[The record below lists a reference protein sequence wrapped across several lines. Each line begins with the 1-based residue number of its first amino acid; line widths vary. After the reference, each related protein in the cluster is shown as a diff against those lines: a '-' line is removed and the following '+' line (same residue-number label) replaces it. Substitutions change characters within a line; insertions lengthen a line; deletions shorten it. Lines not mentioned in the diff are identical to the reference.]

1 MRRLLIAL
9 AIALLPSIALA
20 GHGGGGGGHGGGG
33 GGGHGGG
40 GGGGHMGGGLSGGHM
55 SGGGWSGGRMSAG
68 VMSSRAAVG
77 AAPVRGWSASRAVT
91 WGRRPF
97 HGHGRFVHR
106 HGPVFCVDGGPWW
119 VGGYD
124 RCWQWVPTQWGP
136 RRVWTCDYF

>member
-20 GHGGGGGGHGGGG
+20 GHGRGGGGGHGGGG
-33 GGGHGGG
+33 HGGGGHGGG
-40 GGGGHMGGGLSGGHM
+40 GWSGGHM

-68 VMSSRAAVG
+68 AMSSRAAVG
-77 AAPVRGWSASRAVT
+77 AARVGGWSGSHAVA
-91 WGRRPF
+91 WGGRPF

-106 HGPVFCVDGGPWW
+106 HHRVFFVGGGPWW

-124 RCWQWVPTQWGP
+124 SCWQWVPTPWGP

>member
-20 GHGGGGGGHGGGG
+20 GHGGGGGGGHG

-40 GGGGHMGGGLSGGHM
+40 GHEAAA

-68 VMSSRAAVG
+68 AMSSRAAVG
-77 AAPVRGWSASRAVT
+77 AARVGGWSGSHAVA
-91 WGRRPF
+91 WGGRPF

-106 HGPVFCVDGGPWW
+106 HHRVFFVGGGPWW

-124 RCWQWVPTQWGP
+124 SCSQWVPTPWGP